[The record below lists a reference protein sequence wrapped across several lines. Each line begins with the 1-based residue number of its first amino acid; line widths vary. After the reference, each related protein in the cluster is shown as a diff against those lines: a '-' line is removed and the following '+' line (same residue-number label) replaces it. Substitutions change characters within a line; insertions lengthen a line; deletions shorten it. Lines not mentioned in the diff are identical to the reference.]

1 MADEKLNTGPAENM
15 SPEAAEP
22 IATPEQAAASEPQ
35 QEQTGPAI
43 PGPGDVVVSFDKIN
57 ELMAEKRQNARAEV
71 EKAETPEAPEA
82 AAPGETPQPAN
93 TEEPKKPRRGR
104 PPKAEKAATENQKSE
119 KLAGARKGRPP
130 KADKTALDKPK
141 PSKRDKV
148 SRSDGKAPDA
158 KEPIKPAQDTAPKE
172 TAAAEQTA
180 PEPTTP
186 PRPVEEGK
194 LVYLKLSEVHPFHT
208 FRPHPFKVRDDAKM
222 QEIVASIRVN
232 GVMVPG
238 LARPEK
244 DGNGYEI
251 VAGHRRTHGSE
262 LAGLDEMPFI
272 VREMTDHEAVQAMK
286 DSNKQRDGML
296 PSELAALLELEVEDI
311 KHQGGRLKGV
321 AEGDV
326 GKRSVEI
333 VGEAHEMNYKKVMR
347 YLRLNSLVPELL
359 DKVDDKKMGFM
370 PAVELSYIKP
380 KNQRLIVVSIDGE
393 QASPS
398 LAQAKRLRELD
409 KEGKLNGD
417 VIDGILSEQKKEDRG
432 VIISTAELEKYF
444 GKEVMSREQQIELLQ
459 DFIREQFISDGM
471 CADAAIHDT
480 DGHNPHAH
488 ILLTVRPLDEQGH
501 WQYKTEKE
509 YLCVR
514 NGEEKG
520 FTAAEFK
527 SAQNDGWEKQYP
539 YKVDKKKVYMTP
551 PATADRIQSPNAGT
565 VRNSF

>member
-1 MADEKLNTGPAENM
+1 MEENKNIPTTEGEAIA
-15 SPEAAEP
+15 PEAPVTDIPGTDAP
-22 IATPEQAAASEPQ
+22 SPDLTAGVPQ
-35 QEQTGPAI
+35 QEQAGATMTE
-43 PGPGDVVVSFDKIN
+43 PGDVVVSFDKIE
-57 ELMAEKRQNARAEV
+57 ELMAERRAAARDTV
-71 EKAETPEAPEA
+71 EKAEPAAPEVDAPAVEPVDPIPDAKA
-82 AAPGETPQPAN
+82 AEKA
-93 TEEPKKPRRGR
+93 TEEKPQEEVAAEQKKPRRGR
-104 PPKAEKAATENQKSE
+104 PPKAEKAEQAAPEADKEQTAAKP
-119 KLAGARKGRPP
+119 RRGRPP
-130 KADKTALDKPK
+130 KADKAAPDEAQPPK
-141 PSKRDKV
+141 PRDKV
-148 SRSDGKAPDA
+148 SRGKKAAPA
-158 KEPIKPAQDTAPKE
+158 KEESPAPEPVAVGGDTAP
-172 TAAAEQTA
+172 AAEIPAEPKEPA
-180 PEPTTP
+180 PP

-194 LVYLKLSEVHPFHT
+194 LVYLKLSELHPFHT
-208 FRPHPFKVRDDAKM
+208 FRPHPFKVTDDAKM
-222 QEIVASIRVN
+222 QETVASIKAN

-262 LAGLDEMPFI
+262 LAGLEEMPFI

-380 KNQRLIVVSIDGE
+380 KNQRLIAVSIDGE

-444 GKEVMSREQQIELLQ
+444 GKEVTPAKMKEQIMSLL
-459 DFIREQFISDGM
+459 DD
-471 CADAAIHDT
+471 
-480 DGHNPHAH
+480 
-488 ILLTVRPLDEQGH
+488 
-501 WQYKTEKE
+501 WK
-509 YLCVR
+509 
-514 NGEEKG
+514 
-520 FTAAEFK
+520 
-527 SAQNDGWEKQYP
+527 EKQP
-539 YKVDKKKVYMTP
+539 PELAKAPKKQELDK
-551 PATADRIQSPNAGT
+551 
-565 VRNSF
+565 